1 MKKHTLVLTVKA
13 PVKMPADKVAEL
25 VSRLIAVGREE
36 AVDSVDLG
44 DCDPEAKLALKLDI
58 SCVYAWPDP
67 RSKECKRCGTDLD
80 KNGYCGDE
88 TCPHSDHLQDE
99 SWVEG

>member
-1 MKKHTLVLTVKA
+1 MKTKTHTLVLTVKA
-13 PVKMPADKVAEL
+13 PVKMPAEKVAEL

-36 AVDSVDLG
+36 AMDSVDLG
-44 DCDPEAKLALKLDI
+44 GYDPKAKKALALDI
-58 SCVYAWPDP
+58 CVDAA

-80 KNGYCGDE
+80 KKGYCGDE
-88 TCPHSDHLQDE
+88 TCPHSDYLQDE